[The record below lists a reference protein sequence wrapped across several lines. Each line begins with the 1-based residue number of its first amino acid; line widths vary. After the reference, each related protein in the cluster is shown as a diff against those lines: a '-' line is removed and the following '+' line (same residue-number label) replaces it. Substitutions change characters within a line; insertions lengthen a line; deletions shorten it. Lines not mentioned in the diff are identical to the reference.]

1 MVIHTRVALCVYIVY
16 TCSMITKIRKW
27 GNSYA
32 VRIPKE
38 RAHELGIREGSRIEI
53 KIKPVERKYTLDDLL
68 SKMTPENIH
77 PFIDFGPDVGEERWE
92 Y

>member
-1 MVIHTRVALCVYIVY
+1 MT
-16 TCSMITKIRKW
+16 TKICKW

-32 VRIPKE
+32 VRISK
-38 RAHELGIREGSRIEI
+38 AKIHELGIGEGSRVEI

-77 PFIDFGPDVGEERWE
+77 PLIDFGPDVGKERWE